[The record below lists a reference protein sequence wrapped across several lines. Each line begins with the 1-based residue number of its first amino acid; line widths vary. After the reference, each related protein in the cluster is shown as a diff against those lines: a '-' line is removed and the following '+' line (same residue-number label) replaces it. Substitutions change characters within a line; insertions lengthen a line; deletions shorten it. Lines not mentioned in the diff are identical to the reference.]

1 MSDHQNRGVAANGS
15 SFMKCAVVGVA
26 AAMLAISAPA
36 PGVAQTGY
44 PNRAVQIIVPFPPG
58 GNTDILARVMA
69 DQYSTAFKQ
78 PFTVISKPGAGGN
91 IGAAALASSD
101 PDGHTLLIAAPGPHV
116 VNQYL
121 YTSLSFDP
129 EKSFAPITLVARFPN
144 VLVVHPSLGV
154 KTIQELIDKAKAN
167 PDKIDYA
174 SSGVGTTSHLSISLL
189 LAMAGIK
196 MNHVPYKGT
205 SQYLQDL
212 ITGRVSMGLDNLGP
226 ILPFI
231 QSGQLIALGVST
243 TDPVSILPG
252 VPPIAT
258 VVKGYEASSWN
269 ALSAPGATPADIV
282 NKLSAEANVILK
294 KPEVID
300 RMRSIGS
307 EPVGGTPADIQKF
320 FAEDRVRWKRAVDTA
335 NLQKLP

>member
-1 MSDHQNRGVAANGS
+1 MKYAIAGFAALTL
-15 SFMKCAVVGVA
+15 VTA
-26 AAMLAISAPA
+26 APLSI
-36 PGVAQTGY
+36 AQTAY
-44 PNRAVQIIVPFPPG
+44 PTRAVQIIVPFPPG

-69 DQYSTAFKQ
+69 DQYSAALKQ
-78 PFTVISKPGAGGN
+78 PFTVVSKPGAGGN
-91 IGAAALASSD
+91 IGANALVASE
-101 PDGHTLLIAAPGPHV
+101 PDGHTLLLAAPGPHV

-129 EKSFAPITLVARFPN
+129 EKSFAPVTLVARFPN

-154 KTIQELIDKAKAN
+154 KSIQELIDKAKAN
-167 PDKIDYA
+167 PGKIDYA
-174 SSGVGTTSHLSISLL
+174 TSGVGTTSHLSISLF
-189 LAMAGIK
+189 LAMADVK

-243 TDPVSILPG
+243 AGPVALLPG
-252 VPPIAT
+252 VPPIGT

-269 ALSAPGATPADIV
+269 ALSAPGGTPADVV
-282 NKLSAEANVILK
+282 NRLSVEANAILK

-300 RMRSIGS
+300 RMRNIGS

-320 FAEDRVRWKRAVDTA
+320 FVEERARWKRAVEVA

>member
-1 MSDHQNRGVAANGS
+1 MKHAIAGFAALTMAAVAPLS
-15 SFMKCAVVGVA
+15 H
-26 AAMLAISAPA
+26 
-36 PGVAQTGY
+36 AQTSY
-44 PNRAVQIIVPFPPG
+44 PTRPVQIIVPFPPG

-69 DQYSTAFKQ
+69 DQYTAALKQ
-78 PFTVISKPGAGGN
+78 PFTVVSKPGAGGN
-91 IGAAALASSD
+91 IGAAALATSD
-101 PDGHTLLIAAPGPHV
+101 PDGHTLLLAAPGPHV

-129 EKSFAPITLVARFPN
+129 EKSFAPVTMVARFPN

-154 KTIQELIDKAKAN
+154 KSIQELIDKAKAN

-174 SSGVGTTSHLSISLL
+174 SSGVGTTSHLSISLF
-189 LAMAGIK
+189 LAMADIK

-212 ITGRVSMGLDNLGP
+212 ITGRVSMALDNLGP

-231 QSGQLIALGVST
+231 KSGQVVPLGVST
-243 TDPVSILPG
+243 AQPVALLPG
-252 VPPIAT
+252 VPPIGT

-269 ALSAPGATPADIV
+269 ALSAPGATPADVV
-282 NKLSAEANVILK
+282 NKLSVEANAILK
-294 KPEVID
+294 KPDVIE

-307 EPVGGTPADIQKF
+307 EPVGGTPAEINKF
-320 FAEDRVRWKRAVDTA
+320 FAEERVRWKRAVDVA
-335 NLQKLP
+335 NLKKLP

>member
-1 MSDHQNRGVAANGS
+1 MQRAVIVGLAAT
-15 SFMKCAVVGVA
+15 ALVIA
-26 AAMLAISAPA
+26 APNL
-36 PGVAQTGY
+36 GNAQTNY
-44 PNRAVQIIVPFPPG
+44 PTRAVQIIVPFPPG

-69 DQYSTAFKQ
+69 DQYATAFKQ
-78 PFTVISKPGAGGN
+78 PFTVVSRPGAGGN

-101 PDGHTLLIAAPGPHV
+101 PDGHTLLLAAPGPHV
-116 VNQYL
+116 INQYL

-129 EKSFAPITLVARFPN
+129 EKSFAPVTMVARFPN

-154 KTIQELIDKAKAN
+154 KTIQELIDKAKAE

-174 SSGVGTTSHLSISLL
+174 TSGVGSTSHLSISLF
-189 LAMAGIK
+189 LALADVK

-212 ITGRVSMGLDNLGP
+212 ITGRVSMAIDNLGP

-231 QSGQLIALGVST
+231 QSGQLLALGVST
-243 TDPVSILPG
+243 AGPVSLLPG
-252 VPPIAT
+252 VPPIGT

-269 ALSAPGATPADIV
+269 ALSAPAGTPADVV
-282 NKLSAEANVILK
+282 NKLSVEANSILK

-300 RMRSIGS
+300 RIRAIGS
-307 EPVGGTPADIQKF
+307 EPVGGTPAELQKF
-320 FAEDRVRWKRAVDTA
+320 FAEERVRWKRAVEVA

>member
-1 MSDHQNRGVAANGS
+1 
-15 SFMKCAVVGVA
+15 MKCAVAGVA
-26 AAMLAISAPA
+26 AVMLAIAAPA
-36 PGVAQTGY
+36 PGVAQTAY
-44 PNRAVQIIVPFPPG
+44 PSRAVQIIVPFPPG

-78 PFTVISKPGAGGN
+78 PFTVVSKPGAGGN

-129 EKSFAPITLVARFPN
+129 EKSFAPITMVARFPN

-174 SSGVGTTSHLSISLL
+174 SSGVGTTSHLSISLF
-189 LAMAGIK
+189 LAMADIK

-231 QSGQLIALGVST
+231 QSGQLIVLGVST

-282 NKLSAEANVILK
+282 NKLSAEANAILK

-320 FAEDRVRWKRAVDTA
+320 FAEDRVRWKRAAMAAWAAKTCS
-335 NLQKLP
+335 P

>member
-1 MSDHQNRGVAANGS
+1 MTDHRNRGVAANGS
-15 SFMKCAVVGVA
+15 SFMKCAVAGVA
-26 AAMLAISAPA
+26 AVMLAIAALA
-36 PGVAQTGY
+36 PGVAQTAY
-44 PNRAVQIIVPFPPG
+44 PSRAVQIIVPFPPG

-78 PFTVISKPGAGGN
+78 PFTVVSKPGAGGN

-101 PDGHTLLIAAPGPHV
+101 PDGHTLLVAAPGPHV

-129 EKSFAPITLVARFPN
+129 EKSFAPITMVARFPN

-154 KTIQELIDKAKAN
+154 KAIQELIDKAKAN

-174 SSGVGTTSHLSISLL
+174 SSGVGTTSHLSISLF
-189 LAMAGIK
+189 LAMADIK

-243 TDPVSILPG
+243 VDPVSILPG

-269 ALSAPGATPADIV
+269 ALSAPGTTPADIV
-282 NKLSAEANVILK
+282 NKLSAEANAILK

-320 FAEDRVRWKRAVDTA
+320 FAEERVRWKRAVDTA

>member
-1 MSDHQNRGVAANGS
+1 MKSTVLAGLAAS
-15 SFMKCAVVGVA
+15 VLIA
-26 AAMLAISAPA
+26 AAATLSS
-36 PGVAQTGY
+36 AQTAF
-44 PNRAVQIIVPFPPG
+44 PTRAVQIIVPFPPG

-69 DQYSTAFKQ
+69 DQYSNALKQ

-91 IGAAALASSD
+91 IGASALATSE
-101 PDGHTLLIAAPGPHV
+101 PDGHTLLLAAPGPHV
-116 VNQYL
+116 INQYL
-121 YTSLSFDP
+121 YNSLSFDP
-129 EKSFAPITLVARFPN
+129 EKSFAPVTMVARFPN

-174 SSGVGTTSHLSISLL
+174 TSGVGTTSHLSISLF
-189 LAMAGIK
+189 LAMAGVK

-231 QSGQLIALGVST
+231 QSGQLLALGVST
-243 TDPVSILPG
+243 VDPVALLPG
-252 VPPIAT
+252 VPPIGS

-269 ALSAPGATPADIV
+269 ALSAPGGTPADVV
-282 NKLSAEANVILK
+282 NRLSVEANNILR
-294 KPEVID
+294 KPEVIE
-300 RMRSIGS
+300 RIRSIGS
-307 EPVGGTPADIQKF
+307 EPVGGTPAEVQKF
-320 FAEDRVRWKRAVDTA
+320 FVEERVRWKRAVEVA

>member
-1 MSDHQNRGVAANGS
+1 MKFAVATFSALT
-15 SFMKCAVVGVA
+15 
-26 AAMLAISAPA
+26 LAIGASL
-36 PGVAQTGY
+36 VSAQTAY
-44 PNRAVQIIVPFPPG
+44 PTRAVQIIVPFPPG

-78 PFTVISKPGAGGN
+78 PFTVVSKPGAGGN
-91 IGAAALASSD
+91 IGASALLASE

-121 YTSLSFDP
+121 YSSLSFDP
-129 EKSFAPITLVARFPN
+129 EKAFAPVTMVARFPN

-154 KTIQELIDKAKAN
+154 KTIEELIAKSKAE

-174 SSGVGTTSHLSISLL
+174 TSGVGTTSHLSISLF
-189 LAMAGIK
+189 LAMADIK

-243 TDPVSILPG
+243 ADPVSLLPG
-252 VPPIAT
+252 VPPIGT

-269 ALSAPGATPADIV
+269 ALSAPAATPADVV
-282 NKLSAEANVILK
+282 NKLSAEANFILK
-294 KPEVID
+294 KPEVIE

-307 EPVGGTPADIQKF
+307 EPVGGTPAEVQKF
-320 FAEDRVRWKRAVDTA
+320 FVEERARWKRAVEVS

>member
-1 MSDHQNRGVAANGS
+1 M
-15 SFMKCAVVGVA
+15 
-26 AAMLAISAPA
+26 
-36 PGVAQTGY
+36 
-44 PNRAVQIIVPFPPG
+44 
-58 GNTDILARVMA
+58 
-69 DQYSTAFKQ
+69 
-78 PFTVISKPGAGGN
+78 
-91 IGAAALASSD
+91 
-101 PDGHTLLIAAPGPHV
+101 
-116 VNQYL
+116 
-121 YTSLSFDP
+121 
-129 EKSFAPITLVARFPN
+129 VARFPN

-154 KTIQELIDKAKAN
+154 KTIQELIDKAKAD

-174 SSGVGTTSHLSISLL
+174 SSGVGTTSHLSISLF
-189 LAMAGIK
+189 LAMADIK

-231 QSGQLIALGVST
+231 QSGQLIVLGVST

-282 NKLSAEANVILK
+282 NKLSAEANAILK

-320 FAEDRVRWKRAVDTA
+320 FAADRVRWKRAVDTA